1 MNVLKV
7 LSQRIH
13 FGDQFHVI
21 VISCKTPFTY
31 NPIFHSC
38 HFDTIHL
45 LMTCSDSARFSS
57 VAVVKK

>member
-1 MNVLKV
+1 MS
-7 LSQRIH
+7 LSLVVKHPLYI
-13 FGDQFHVI
+13 
-21 VISCKTPFTY
+21 Y

-38 HFDTIHL
+38 HFDPIHL